1 MYHNRY
7 NNNQGYN
14 NHGSSNP
21 HPNNVA
27 VKFTG
32 GGITPNMNG
41 KEFQNFI
48 YRKTRISL
56 YNYQIPKHHEQ
67 TNGGGFTF
75 TAEVASKSLAQN
87 LCTFSSMLK
96 FNNANPAIKI
106 EMVNGNSSSSS
117 SLNQVTAN
125 TASGTGKVLN
135 EYVLQRYNPAAKMLN
150 LSNFAQ
156 DQLLSATGLLSNT
169 HKLTIGLLKII
180 DLLQKND
187 GVVIETL
194 DLSGNGFK
202 DLHDIKE
209 LPIIIPNLVNLSLS
223 NNMIGKSNIFTL
235 NWKNKFKKLRELIVI
250 NNPMCNTA
258 GFQNDI
264 LVAFPKLILLNSQI
278 LRDEAK
284 VNSLFAVIP
293 PNPAQPAES
302 GKLQQF
308 VFETPDIGSYTTQ
321 FVGNFFKLWD
331 DQANRQQLTSL
342 YQQESQFSLSIDSS
356 IPPSGVDDADQSP
369 NFNVYNNLN
378 RNLTKLAMTSS
389 QSTKNN
395 RAARIFKGSMSI
407 GQVFNQF
414 PSTKHFLMEDPK
426 NYSIQNIKYSAISGM
441 MVTIHGYYEELADPI
456 DKSNMPKQTNNSGR
470 RGGRYNSY
478 SQGTAV
484 KYGKKC
490 FDRTLCLIPGDNGT
504 PIIASDILNIR
515 AYVKSAWNYDT
526 AAVNKPPLS
535 QGSGASG
542 SGYQAGAQ
550 SAATPNMI
558 ATTPEEK
565 QQLCLKVQQYTKLNQ
580 QWAIMLCQQSN
591 WNYDLAIRGFT
602 SSQANI
608 PPNAYQ

>member
-7 NNNQGYN
+7 NNSGYN
-14 NHGSSNP
+14 NHNNYSSSNA

-32 GGITPNMNG
+32 GGIHPNMNG
-41 KEFQNFI
+41 KDFQNFI
-48 YRKTRISL
+48 YKKTKITL
-56 YNYQIPKHHEQ
+56 YNYQVPKHHQQ
-67 TNGGGFTF
+67 TNGGYYTY
-75 TAEVASKSLAQN
+75 TAEVANKGLAQN

-96 FNNANPAIKI
+96 YNNAHPSIKI
-106 EMVNGNSSSSS
+106 EIANGNNNPASH
-117 SLNQVTAN
+117 LNQVTAN
-125 TASGTGKVLN
+125 TSSGTGKVLN
-135 EYVLQRYNPAAKMLN
+135 EYVLQRYNPAGKMLN
-150 LSNFAQ
+150 LANFAQ
-156 DQLLSATGLLSNT
+156 DQLLAATGLLSNT
-169 HKLTIGLLKII
+169 HKLTLGLLKIV

-187 GVVIETL
+187 GIVIETL

-209 LPIIIPNLVNLSLS
+209 LPMIIPNLVNLSLS

-235 NWKNKFKKLRELIVI
+235 NWKNKFKKLRELIVT
-250 NNPMCNTA
+250 NNPLCNTA

-264 LVAFPKLILLNSQI
+264 LVAFPKLIVLNSQLI
-278 LRDEAK
+278 RDEAK
-284 VNSLFAVIP
+284 VNTLFTVIP
-293 PNPAQPAES
+293 PNPAQPSEQ

-321 FVGNFFKLWD
+321 FVANFFNLWD

-342 YQQESQFSLSIDSS
+342 YQQESQFSLSVDSS
-356 IPPSGVDDADQSP
+356 IPSAAVDDADQNP
-369 NFNVYNNLN
+369 NFNIYNNLN
-378 RNLTKLAMTSS
+378 RNLNKLAMTSS
-389 QSTKNN
+389 QTTKNN
-395 RAARIFKGSMSI
+395 RVARVFMGNMAI

-414 PSTKHFLMEDPK
+414 PSTKHFLVEDPK
-426 NYSIQNIKYSAISGM
+426 AYSIQNIKYSTINGM
-441 MVTIHGYYEELADPI
+441 MVTVHGYFEELADPI
-456 DKSNMPKQTNNSGR
+456 DKSSMPKQSSNVR

-478 SQGTAV
+478 NQGTNV

-490 FDRTLCLIPGDNGT
+490 FDRTLCLIPGENGT

-515 AYVKSAWNYDT
+515 AYVKAAWNYET
-526 AAVNKPPLS
+526 PALNKPLS
-535 QGSGASG
+535 QGSVASNPAYLNG
-542 SGYQAGAQ
+542 PQ
-550 SAATPNMI
+550 ATPSTNMI
-558 ATTPEEK
+558 ATTPDEK

-580 QWAIMLCQQSN
+580 EWAIMLCQQSN